1 MEKGSRLATRVTARK
16 SHGAGRVLAVV
27 AVLIVALA
35 VSFVVLL
42 LPNLGTSSTMAFGS
56 DDEFGL
62 GRTKVATT
70 TSVAVLADDAEPS
83 DLESASS
90 ALTAAAS
97 RDITSNIDSIN
108 AYLEEERRKAEEALR
123 IEEAE
128 TLKAVEQKMDEQRA
142 TAGIPAGLDN
152 IDWSVGKK
160 AFIEEWTKRI
170 DEYMAGYPLAGYGE
184 VFATAAW
191 NNRIDPRLSPAI
203 SRTES
208 TSGQVCFKPYNA
220 WGWGT
225 TTWYSWEQ
233 AINDHVSGMAEA
245 YGYTLSWNFA
255 MQYCPPTYQ
264 HWYRSTYAEMLEI

>member
-1 MEKGSRLATRVTARK
+1 MATQVTARK
-16 SHGAGRVLAVV
+16 SHGAGKILAVV
-27 AVLIVALA
+27 AVLIAALA

-42 LPNLGTSSTMAFGS
+42 LPNMGMSSTMAFGS

-62 GRTKVATT
+62 GRTTVATT
-70 TSVAVLADDAEPS
+70 TSVAVLADGAESS
-83 DLESASS
+83 DLATASS
-90 ALTAAAS
+90 TLMAAAS
-97 RDITSNIDSIN
+97 RDITSNLDTIN

-128 TLKAVEQKMDEQRA
+128 TQRVVQQKIDEQLA

-152 IDWSVGKK
+152 VDWSVGKK

-170 DEYMAGYPLAGYGE
+170 DEYMKGYPLEGYGE

-220 WGWGT
+220 WGWGNY
-225 TTWYSWEQ
+225 TWYSWEQ
-233 AINDHVSGMAEA
+233 AINAHISGVAEI
-245 YGYTLSWNFA
+245 YGYTLSMNFA
-255 MQYCPPTYQ
+255 MSYCPPTYQ
-264 HWYRSTYAEMLEI
+264 HWYHSTYTEMLEI